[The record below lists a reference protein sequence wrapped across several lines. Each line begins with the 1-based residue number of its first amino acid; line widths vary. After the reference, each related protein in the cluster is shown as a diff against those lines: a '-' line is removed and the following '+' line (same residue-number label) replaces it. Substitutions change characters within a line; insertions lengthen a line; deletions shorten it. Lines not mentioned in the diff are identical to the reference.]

1 MSVNI
6 KYAQGYPDPSTFK
19 QPLAI
24 YRGNPM
30 RIITGSFQL
39 AAGDDAASKVFLGK
53 IASSAMLLPIGLINH
68 EALAGLTSG
77 SIGFDG
83 APGANAVN
91 ALINAQAFNA
101 AATKNPLMSVAAADL
116 AKRVWQLAGYPTDP
130 ARELDLVFTCNTAV
144 TGAGTVHF
152 ALPFVD
158 LR

>member
-24 YRGNPM
+24 FRGNPM

-39 AAGDDAASKVFLGK
+39 TAGDDAQSKVFLGK
-53 IASSAMLLPIGLINH
+53 IASSAILLPIGLVTH
-68 EALAGLTSG
+68 EAIAGLTSG
-77 SIGFDG
+77 SLGFD
-83 APGANAVN
+83 AVPGAGAAN
-91 ALINAQAFNA
+91 ALINAQTFVA
-101 AATKNPLMSVAAADL
+101 AATKNPLLSVVAADL
-116 AKRVWQLAGYPTDP
+116 VKRVWQLAGYPTDP
-130 ARELDLVFTCNTAV
+130 AREIDIAFTCNTAV
-144 TGAGTVHF
+144 TGGGTVHF